1 VEWCGYKYLIYF
13 LIYDIIGNGMVQE
26 LYIDQKLYINDQIF
40 ENTFWED
47 FMFAF
52 SYVMKFAFLPI
63 YLIIVFYRNFM
74 ALWSDNYLEKQIR
87 KQIDICKKRNSQN
100 KKRNNIDVTDE
111 MVCKYL
117 RSLGIFCVDKRDI
130 RSVMKMMKNRKK
142 IEGVSGSFLQ
152 IFTYLFTRRDKYQKY
167 IVLKIA

>member
-1 VEWCGYKYLIYF
+1 
-13 LIYDIIGNGMVQE
+13 M
-26 LYIDQKLYINDQIF
+26 
-40 ENTFWED
+40 
-47 FMFAF
+47 
-52 SYVMKFAFLPI
+52 
-63 YLIIVFYRNFM
+63 
-74 ALWSDNYLEKQIR
+74 KQIR

-111 MVCKYL
+111 VVCKYL

>member
-1 VEWCGYKYLIYF
+1 MEWCGYKYLIYF

-111 MVCKYL
+111 IVCKYL
-117 RSLGIFCVDKRDI
+117 RS
-130 RSVMKMMKNRKK
+130 
-142 IEGVSGSFLQ
+142 
-152 IFTYLFTRRDKYQKY
+152 
-167 IVLKIA
+167 